1 MSQKGLEWAH
11 RLRADLMIRI
21 DDLRAALA
29 DIEPLRLELERLLGQ
44 LKGVERLIAVYEDQL
59 GDPKPAW
66 AMNAVA
72 LGEQI
77 RRPDELPAPTAAEDS
92 VGEVMHVPPP
102 THDGAIAGVVVRR
115 KTHRMSSFC
124 SEIAAKTFL
133 AAKLWLRS
141 RFMHHSA

>member
-11 RLRADLMIRI
+11 RLRADLLIRI
-21 DDLRAALA
+21 DDLRTALA
-29 DIEPLRLELERLLGQ
+29 DIEPLRLELERLRGQ

-66 AMNAVA
+66 AMDAVA
-72 LGEQI
+72 RGEQV
-77 RRPDELPAPTAAEDS
+77 RRPEDLPAPTAAEES
-92 VGEVMHVPPP
+92 VGQVIPSPA
-102 THDGAIAGVVVRR
+102 HDVAIVGAVQRETRR
-115 KTHRMSSFC
+115 ALSVC
-124 SEIAAKTFL
+124 GELVAKTFL